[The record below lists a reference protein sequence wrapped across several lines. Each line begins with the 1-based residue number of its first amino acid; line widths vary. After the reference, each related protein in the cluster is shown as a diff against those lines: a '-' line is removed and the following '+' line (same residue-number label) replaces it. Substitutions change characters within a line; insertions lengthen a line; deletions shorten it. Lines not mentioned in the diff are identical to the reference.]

1 VVDNEPPSARDI
13 RSMTGHPNWLRS
25 KTALLDI
32 ARQCKQAGI
41 PFLVGL
47 YSTLDGSFDPAFVTE
62 LEHAGIDTIHLQ
74 PAWRD
79 VPQDLAYVSRID
91 PHPSALVHE
100 KMAEYLVD
108 NLQQRGGLGES

>member
-1 VVDNEPPSARDI
+1 MID
-13 RSMTGHPNWLRS
+13 HPNWLRS
-25 KTALLDI
+25 KMALLEI
-32 ARQCKQAGI
+32 ARQCTQAGI

-62 LEHAGIDTIHLQ
+62 LQDAGIDTIQLH

-108 NLQQRGGLGES
+108 KLRQRGWLGES